1 MADELTADE
10 IRVLKA
16 IAQGVLALEKKSGGA
31 SASAKPS
38 STARASGG
46 APSAEK
52 APSPQKAPAGEA
64 AADADL
70 DGQYG
75 DPTIKFDPKRWS
87 GRSYVGSTYSQTEPA
102 YLDAV
107 AEALEWS
114 ANNPRPGKEKYA
126 SYDRRDAARARGWA
140 ARLRKSGPRTEGA
153 PPAGPQEP
161 LLPDYESPPGDD
173 DIPF

>member
-1 MADELTADE
+1 MASDFTADE

-16 IAQGVLALEKKSGGA
+16 IAGGILGALGRGGA
-31 SASAKPS
+31 AAGATS
-38 STARASGG
+38 SASGG
-46 APSAEK
+46 
-52 APSPQKAPAGEA
+52 EA
-64 AADADL
+64 APDADL

-87 GRSYVGSTYSQTEPA
+87 GASYVGSTYSRTEPD

-140 ARLRKSGPRTEGA
+140 ARLRKEPGRVASAPAPAPKPRADA
-153 PPAGPQEP
+153 PPAY
-161 LLPDYESPPGDD
+161 DDAPGDD
-173 DIPF
+173 EIPF